1 LEPDGDCAILSASGP
16 LPVTRLSDEAAARF
30 LAHPRHPLEHWAAVE
45 HQLNRGTMK
54 AMNRATWWLAFWV
67 ALWLALL
74 LIALWLMT

>member
-1 LEPDGDCAILSASGP
+1 LEPDDDCAIFKTVGITS
-16 LPVTRLSDEAAARF
+16 RLSDEAAARF
-30 LAHPRHPLEHWAAVE
+30 LAHPRQPLEHWAAVE

-74 LIALWLMT
+74 LIALWVMT